1 MPALFL
7 GHGSPMVT
15 LDDNTYT
22 RAWRLLGESLPRPRA
37 ILCVSAHWYLPET
50 LVTGNDRPRTI
61 HDFGGFPKPLF
72 DIQYPAPG
80 DPALALEVAKLLSPT
95 VAALD
100 NEWGL
105 DHGTWTVL
113 RHVYPEADIPV
124 IQLSLNR
131 SQPCLRRVDLYS
143 GVSRCRAFEIVTNWS
158 NLLFCTSLVNP
169 HNAYTCRSC
178 RSPSKLVTFLGTCV
192 ACFVTSIRSTGS
204 LKWPRYI
211 LSELGQSFLT
221 NRDGMSILHREA
233 VAVRPMSLSEA
244 SRPYAAKS
252 QPARASFL
260 FCQRPFGHFS

>member
-1 MPALFL
+1 MTGNYRMPALFL

-22 RAWRLLGESLPRPRA
+22 RGWRSLGESLPRPRA

-95 VAALD
+95 EVALD

-113 RHVYPEADIPV
+113 RHIYPEADIPV

-131 SQPCLRRVDLYS
+131 SQDAAWHFELARRLRPLRDDNVLIVGSGNLVHNLRRYDWS
-143 GVSRCRAFEIVTNWS
+143 GNRVEPFEWAERFES
-158 NLLFCTSLVNP
+158 LARERMLAADFEPLVNYRKQGTDAMLAVP
-169 HNAYTCRSC
+169 TPDHYLPLIYVLAQHHDGDRT
-178 RSPSKLVTFLGTCV
+178 TFPVEG
-192 ACFVTSIRSTGS
+192 FDGGS
-204 LKWPRYI
+204 
-211 LSELGQSFLT
+211 
-221 NRDGMSILHREA
+221 MSMLA
-233 VAVRPMSLSEA
+233 V
-244 SRPYAAKS
+244 
-252 QPARASFL
+252 QI
-260 FCQRPFGHFS
+260 G

>member
-1 MPALFL
+1 MTGNYRMPALFL

-22 RAWRLLGESLPRPRA
+22 RGWRSLGESLPRPRA

-95 VAALD
+95 EVALD

-113 RHVYPEADIPV
+113 RHIYPEADIPV

-131 SQPCLRRVDLYS
+131 SQDAAWHFELARRLRPLRDDNVLIVGSGNLVHNLRRYDWS
-143 GVSRCRAFEIVTNWS
+143 GNRVEPFEWAERFESLARERMLSGNFET
-158 NLLFCTSLVNP
+158 LVNYRKQGTDAMLAVP
-169 HNAYTCRSC
+169 TPDHYLPLIYVLAQHHDGDRT
-178 RSPSKLVTFLGTCV
+178 TFPVEG
-192 ACFVTSIRSTGS
+192 FDGGS
-204 LKWPRYI
+204 
-211 LSELGQSFLT
+211 
-221 NRDGMSILHREA
+221 MSMLA
-233 VAVRPMSLSEA
+233 V
-244 SRPYAAKS
+244 
-252 QPARASFL
+252 QI
-260 FCQRPFGHFS
+260 G

>member
-1 MPALFL
+1 MTGKHRMPTLFV

-22 RAWRLLGESLPRPRA
+22 RGWRSLGESLPRPRA

-95 VAALD
+95 VVALD

-113 RHVYPEADIPV
+113 RHIYPEADIPV

-131 SQPCLRRVDLYS
+131 SQDAAWHFELARRLRPLRDDNVLIVGSGNLVHNLRRYDWS
-143 GVSRCRAFEIVTNWS
+143 GSRVEPFEWAERFES
-158 NLLFCTSLVNP
+158 MARERMLAADFEPLVNYRKQGADAMMAVP
-169 HNAYTCRSC
+169 TPDHYLPLIYVLAQHHDGDRI
-178 RSPSKLVTFLGTCV
+178 TFPVEG
-192 ACFVTSIRSTGS
+192 FDGGS
-204 LKWPRYI
+204 
-211 LSELGQSFLT
+211 
-221 NRDGMSILHREA
+221 MSMLA
-233 VAVRPMSLSEA
+233 V
-244 SRPYAAKS
+244 
-252 QPARASFL
+252 QI
-260 FCQRPFGHFS
+260 G